1 MFPTGTMSIFYMLDF
16 YFEIVFSYLYNQVL
30 QFYKLKPLVLVFF
43 FSLKSAPQK
52 EQETKLECSLFH
64 FQSLLF
70 IYIHFRNEQKTHTKQ
85 FIRHDKL
92 YTYFFA
98 KNLQKDQMKKKN
110 ANTVFNVKWSSCKII
125 YMS

>member
-1 MFPTGTMSIFYMLDF
+1 MQCKILTFSLLDRT
-16 YFEIVFSYLYNQVL
+16 
-30 QFYKLKPLVLVFF
+30 LVFI
-43 FSLKSAPQK
+43 SMLGEKGQK
-52 EQETKLECSLFH
+52 TNVECSIVH

-70 IYIHFRNEQKTHTKQ
+70 IYIHFQNEQKKPHTKQ

-98 KNLQKDQMKKKN
+98 KNLQKDQMKKKKN
-110 ANTVFNVKWSSCKII
+110 ANTVFNVNWSSCKII